1 MDAERWA
8 SIAELFAGAMDLPA
22 EERDAFL
29 QRACATDPTL
39 RADVRRLI
47 DAHEGKG
54 SLDVLADQL
63 TDDIDAALPASLDH
77 GTHIGNYRVIDN
89 LGSGG
94 MGDVYLAVREGEG
107 FEQRVAVKV
116 LRSRAGAS
124 DDGMAKRF
132 RSERSILARLDH
144 PNIPRFLD
152 GGLTRDGAPYF
163 AMEFVEG
170 VPIGRYCDDHQ
181 LTVRERLALFASVC
195 DAVQYAHQHLV
206 VHRDLKPSNILVTGN
221 GIVKVLDFG
230 IAKLL
235 DTGPSDPAMTGTG
248 PRWLTPDYASPEQIR
263 GDVITTAS
271 DVFALGIVLYELL
284 TCTRPYTG
292 RTRFELERA
301 ILETEPQRP
310 SAAVA
315 HSACVPARRD
325 RLRRELAGDLDTI
338 GLRALSKSPV
348 RRYGSAGEL
357 GDDLRRYLAG
367 LPVHARPD
375 TLGYRTRKF
384 AARHRVMLAAV
395 VIAALSLIGGSI
407 ASVVAARRAALSAQ
421 VAVRERDRAEEVS
434 RFAVGLFSAANPRET
449 GAAEVTARSLVDSG
463 AARLR
468 RELADQP
475 SRRAAMLDVLS
486 QSYVGLGRYA
496 EARETAAEVLALRR
510 SEVPPQPALLADAL
524 EKLGEVYVKLHMTDS
539 AGPLAREALGLR
551 RRPGASASSSAAALG
566 LLGDYFHGRGEVDS
580 AEHYFSAAIRE
591 SGPATDMES
600 QVELLTNLVYIRSQ
614 RREFAAAESL
624 QTRILELMRTSFGP
638 RHPKVAEALGGLVMT
653 RMWQGKMSEA
663 RATQAEAYQI
673 RLRAFGPRHPDVAR
687 TMHHMGFLALAA
699 DDLDSAS
706 YWFGKAVALRREL
719 LGERDPAYAQS
730 LSRLGAV
737 RRRQG
742 QPALAAALHAQAL
755 KIYRASSM
763 PPAHSEIVTA
773 ELEHASAL
781 SDLGRLSDAETVLSS
796 VRARLARIDTGK
808 RLPTVDSMLAALR
821 SRRTSSRR

>member
-22 EERDAFL
+22 GERDAFL
-29 QRACATDPTL
+29 QRVCATDPTL

-47 DAHEGKG
+47 DSHERKG
-54 SLDVLADQL
+54 SLDVLGDQL

-77 GTHIGNYRVIDN
+77 GTHIGNYRVIDTI
-89 LGSGG
+89 GSGG

-124 DDGMAKRF
+124 DDSMARRF

-170 VPIGRYCDDHQ
+170 VPIGRYCDDHD
-181 LTVRERLALFASVC
+181 LTTRERLALFASVC

-206 VHRDLKPSNILVTGN
+206 VHRDLKPSNILVTSSG
-221 GIVKVLDFG
+221 VAKVLDFG

-235 DTGPSDPAMTGTG
+235 DPGQHDPALTGTG

-284 TCTRPYTG
+284 TCTRPHAG
-292 RTRFELERA
+292 KSRFDIERA
-301 ILETEPQRP
+301 ILETDPQRP

-315 HSACVPARRD
+315 HAACRQERRD
-325 RLRRELAGDLDTI
+325 RLRRELSGDLDTI
-338 GLRALSKSPV
+338 SLRALSKAPA
-348 RRYGSAGEL
+348 RRYGTAGEL
-357 GDDLRRYLAG
+357 GDDIRRYLAG
-367 LPVHARPD
+367 LPVHARAD
-375 TLGYRTRKF
+375 TMGYRTRKF

-395 VIAALSLIGGSI
+395 GIAALSLIGGSI
-407 ASVVAARRAALSAQ
+407 ASVVAARRAALSAR

-434 RFAVGLFSAANPRET
+434 RFAVGLFRAANPRET
-449 GAAEVTARSLVDSG
+449 GAPEVTARSLVDSG

-468 RELADQP
+468 RELAEQP
-475 SRRAAMLDVLS
+475 SRRAAMFDVLS

-496 EARETAAEVLALRR
+496 EARETAAEVVTLRR
-510 SEVPPQPALLADAL
+510 SEVPPQPELLADAL
-524 EKLGEVYVKLHMTDS
+524 EKLAVVYVKLHVTDS
-539 AGPLAREALGLR
+539 VGPLAREALALR
-551 RRPGASASSSAAALG
+551 RLRGADTTSSAKALG
-566 LLGDYFHGRGEVDS
+566 LLGDYYHGRGEVDS
-580 AEHYFSAAIRE
+580 AEHYFTAAIRAFGLASE
-591 SGPATDMES
+591 MEA
-600 QVELLTNLVYIRSQ
+600 QIELLTNLVYIRSQ

-624 QTRILELMRTSFGP
+624 QTRILHVMRDSLGT
-638 RHPKVAEALGGLVMT
+638 RHPRIAEALGGLVMT
-653 RMWQGKMSEA
+653 RMWQGKMAEA

-687 TMHHMGFLALAA
+687 TMHQMGSIALTAA
-699 DDLDSAS
+699 DLDSAA
-706 YWFGKAVALRREL
+706 YWLSKAVALRREV
-719 LGERDPAYAQS
+719 LGVRDPAYAHS
-730 LSRLGAV
+730 VSRLGAV

-742 QPALAAALHAQAL
+742 RAAVAESLQVQAL
-755 KIYRASSM
+755 KIYRATSM
-763 PPAHSEIVTA
+763 PPTHPEIVAA
-773 ELEHASAL
+773 ELEHAAAL
-781 SDLGRLSDAETVLSS
+781 SDLGRLTEAETVLSS
-796 VRARLARIDTGK
+796 VRARLAQGDPGK
-808 RLPTVDSMLAALR
+808 RLPAVDSMLAALR